1 VFALEWGLD
10 GESQEDSLV
19 LALLKLA
26 AFARDN
32 FLGRA
37 YLVVAAPAV
46 LFEQPGSDTGRES
59 GEGTSR
65 LLELFEGDCVV
76 GADEL
81 ERIAPGWWNGD
92 RDKPKVPR
100 QIELSALGPVTLAG
114 GERGDWELRCVRVG
128 VKREWPSF
136 EEKHARDESL
146 LAAIKERLPDLEA
159 LLEHFRSIEED
170 AVYRYYHQ
178 SFKVFYFLQPLIERA
193 RALFEE
199 IAPTDAPLD
208 AWFAA
213 ICEDALEHSFEMA
226 RTNANWESE
235 ARPILEAFW
244 HCKYFLEQMVAS
256 GRELDEAPE
265 VLPFGWAAVLCLYRQ
280 R

>member
-1 VFALEWGLD
+1 ML
-10 GESQEDSLV
+10 
-19 LALLKLA
+19 
-26 AFARDN
+26 
-32 FLGRA
+32 
-37 YLVVAAPAV
+37 
-46 LFEQPGSDTGRES
+46 TES
-59 GEGTSR
+59 GR
-65 LLELFEGDCVV
+65 LAQDAAALRS
-76 GADEL
+76 DE
-81 ERIAPGWWNGD
+81 A
-92 RDKPKVPR
+92 
-100 QIELSALGPVTLAG
+100 
-114 GERGDWELRCVRVG
+114 
-128 VKREWPSF
+128 
-136 EEKHARDESL
+136 L
-146 LAAIKERLPDLEA
+146 LAAIKDRLPDLEP

-178 SFKVFYFLQPLIERA
+178 SFKVFFFLQPLIERA

-199 IAPTDAPLD
+199 IAPTDAPPD